1 MTWDKKGLCKQDIKY
16 NYIRN
21 FKFCLTVDRKMKK
34 TKPRLGDSI
43 CNAHNLQRIDIQNQ

>member
-21 FKFCLTVDRKMKK
+21 FKFCLTVDTEK
-34 TKPRLGDSI
+34 
-43 CNAHNLQRIDIQNQ
+43 